1 MSWVLGEWSR
11 EKRSFIAE
19 PLDRPII
26 RTLEYAREYLMKR
39 VVIMKQV
46 IEKSDG
52 PLTPTATKLF
62 NVVKVE
68 ASLKHG
74 DTFTIT
80 TSISMKVGY
89 ILGRQQK
96 KRKKSVCENILMV
109 NNGKLSRRS
118 KTVTCVLCK
127 TNGHNKSSCKGPATN
142 LGNKRT
148 RSENVGELGRQLR
161 KEKKNDD
168 GEKTGNKGKQIAGGE
183 KTVKKGKQTAD
194 VDKT

>member
-1 MSWVLGEWSR
+1 M
-11 EKRSFIAE
+11 
-19 PLDRPII
+19 
-26 RTLEYAREYLMKR
+26 TLLRL
-39 VVIMKQV
+39 KQV
-46 IEKSDG
+46 SSFLNTIKDICMGLQVLE
-52 PLTPTATKLF
+52 LTTLRWDC
-62 NVVKVE
+62 
-68 ASLKHG
+68 L
-74 DTFTIT
+74 
-80 TSISMKVGY
+80 KVGY

-161 KEKKNDD
+161 KEKKNDG
-168 GEKTGNKGKQIAGGE
+168 GEKTGNKGKQIVGGE
-183 KTVKKGKQTAD
+183 KTVEKGKQTAD